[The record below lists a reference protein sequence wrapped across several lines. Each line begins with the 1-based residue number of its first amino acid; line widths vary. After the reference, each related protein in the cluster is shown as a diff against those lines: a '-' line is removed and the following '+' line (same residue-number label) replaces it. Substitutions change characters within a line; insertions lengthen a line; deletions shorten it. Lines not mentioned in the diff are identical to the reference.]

1 MSLLERVIRGH
12 RCRSTHHYI
21 AMDALSLIATDDADM
36 WKDLFLVHHEHLLAG
51 AKAPDSTF
59 KDFKNHVL
67 HISEGE
73 WGGAPGKA
81 MEWYATS
88 VDHLRNKQWSK
99 AAYALGVLSHYYADP
114 IQPFHTG
121 QTEEEG
127 AIHRAVE
134 WSIAKSR
141 DKIDGRI
148 ATIGYPDV
156 PVPEGV
162 GFVADMVRNGAR
174 LSHEH
179 YQTFIDHYDLDAGV
193 KDPPSGLDETMFDA
207 IVDLVAYAT
216 AGFGA
221 ILTRAIR
228 EAAVSAPKTNL
239 TLQGYIETLDIP
251 IRWVTAK
258 LSDAADK
265 RTVTRMYKEFQ
276 KTGKV
281 IRTLPEDDKVIRKL
295 HAKQVLRTPIKQLNK
310 QELGPIGSKNKAVE
324 ERLLTQLIEDEA
336 ELKAAEEAAAVE
348 VQAEEVVAEPE
359 AEEILLDQPVTE
371 ESEEEVEAE
380 AVEPEEAPTPKK
392 QAPPKAEE
400 VLFDQDDTYAETQ
413 APVPADDD
421 DDEHGDIARRTRITR
436 ESPVVEAPS
445 IGKKT
450 AKRLSRAGIT
460 TVGDLLDCDP
470 EETVFILDI
479 AYIDVD
485 TLNDWKDQTILM
497 MEVPGL
503 RVHDAQILVGAGIRN
518 RAELAEA
525 PARTLFM
532 LASEFLQTPEGDRV
546 IRDDDYLAEEEVTGW
561 IEMAKTAA

>member
-21 AMDALSLIATDDADM
+21 AMDALSLIASDEADK
-36 WKDLFLVHHEHLLAG
+36 WKDLFLVHHEHLLEG
-51 AKAPDSTF
+51 AKAPDSKF
-59 KDFKNHVL
+59 KDFRNHVL

-81 MEWYATS
+81 MEWYATA
-88 VDHLRNKQWSK
+88 VDHLRRKQWSK

-127 AIHRAVE
+127 TMHRAVE

-141 DKIDGRI
+141 DKIDARI
-148 ATIGYPDV
+148 ETLGYPDV
-156 PVPEGV
+156 PVPEGA

-174 LSHEH
+174 LSHPH
-179 YQTFIDHYDLDAGV
+179 YQTFIDHYDLDVGV
-193 KDPPSGLDETMFDA
+193 KDPPAGLDETMFDA
-207 IVDLVAYAT
+207 IVELVAYAT

-221 ILTRAIR
+221 IMSRAIE
-228 EAAVSAPKTNL
+228 EAAVSPPKTNL

-265 RTVTRMYKEFQ
+265 RTVTRMYKEYQ

-281 IRTLPEDDKVIRKL
+281 IRTLPEDDKAIRKM
-295 HAKQVLRTPIKQLNK
+295 HAKQVLRVPLKQLDK

-324 ERLLTQLIEDEA
+324 ERLLNALI
-336 ELKAAEEAAAVE
+336 
-348 VQAEEVVAEPE
+348 EPE
-359 AEEILLDQPVTE
+359 AEEAAPVEEIATE
-371 ESEEEVEAE
+371 APAPVEAKAE
-380 AVEPEEAPTPKK
+380 PAVADAPKPEETPAPKK
-392 QAPPKAEE
+392 AAPPKAEE
-400 VLFDQDDTYAETQ
+400 VLFEPEPEAEIAPETRAAEPEDDGES
-413 APVPADDD
+413 
-421 DDEHGDIARRTRITR
+421 GDIARRSRITR

-460 TVGDLLDCDP
+460 TVGDLLDCDT
-470 EETVFILDI
+470 EETVFLVDV

-518 RAELAEA
+518 RKELAEA

-532 LASEFLQTPEGDRV
+532 LASEFLQTPQGDRV
-546 IRDDDYLAEEEVTGW
+546 IRDDDYLAEEEVEEW
-561 IEMAKTAA
+561 IEMAKTG

>member
-21 AMDALSLIATDDADM
+21 AMDALSLIASDEADK
-36 WKDLFLVHHEHLLAG
+36 WKDLFLVHHEHLLEG
-51 AKAPDSTF
+51 AKAPDSKF
-59 KDFKNHVL
+59 KDFRNHVL

-81 MEWYATS
+81 MEWYATA
-88 VDHLRNKQWSK
+88 VDHLRRKQWSK

-127 AIHRAVE
+127 TMHRAVE

-141 DKIDGRI
+141 DKIDARI
-148 ATIGYPDV
+148 ETLGYPDV

-174 LSHEH
+174 LSHPH
-179 YQTFIDHYDLDAGV
+179 YQTFIDHYDLEIGV
-193 KDPPSGLDETMFDA
+193 KDPPAGLDETMFDA
-207 IVDLVAYAT
+207 IVELVAYAT

-221 ILTRAIR
+221 IMSRAIE
-228 EAAVSAPKTNL
+228 EAAVSPPKTNL

-265 RTVTRMYKEFQ
+265 RTVTRMYKEYQ

-281 IRTLPEDDKVIRKL
+281 IRTLPEDDKAIRKM
-295 HAKQVLRTPIKQLNK
+295 HAKQVLRVPLKQLDK

-324 ERLLTQLIEDEA
+324 ERLLNALI
-336 ELKAAEEAAAVE
+336 
-348 VQAEEVVAEPE
+348 EPE
-359 AEEILLDQPVTE
+359 AEEAAPVEEIATE
-371 ESEEEVEAE
+371 APEPVEAK
-380 AVEPEEAPTPKK
+380 AEPAAADAPKPEDIPAPKK
-392 QAPPKAEE
+392 AAPPKAED
-400 VLFDQDDTYAETQ
+400 VLFEPELEAEIAPETRAAEPEDDGES
-413 APVPADDD
+413 
-421 DDEHGDIARRTRITR
+421 GDIARRSRITR

-460 TVGDLLDCDP
+460 TVGDLLDCDT
-470 EETVFILDI
+470 EETVFLVDV

-485 TLNDWKDQTILM
+485 TLNDWKDQTIMM

-518 RAELAEA
+518 RKELAEA

-532 LASEFLQTPEGDRV
+532 LASEFLQTPQGDRV
-546 IRDDDYLAEEEVTGW
+546 IRDDDYLAEEEVEQW
-561 IEMAKTAA
+561 IDMAKTGS

>member
-21 AMDALSLIATDDADM
+21 AMDALSLIASEEADK
-36 WKDLFLVHHEHLLAG
+36 WKDLFLVHHEHLLEG
-51 AKAPDSTF
+51 AKAPDSKF
-59 KDFKNHVL
+59 KDFRNHVL

-81 MEWYATS
+81 MEWFATA
-88 VDHLRNKQWSK
+88 VDHLRRKQWSK
-99 AAYALGVLSHYYADP
+99 AAYAFGVLSHYYADP

-127 AIHRAVE
+127 TMHRAVE

-141 DKIDGRI
+141 DKIDARI
-148 ATIGYPDV
+148 ETLGYPDV
-156 PVPEGV
+156 PVPDGA
-162 GFVADMVRNGAR
+162 GFIADMVRNGAR
-174 LSHEH
+174 LSHPH
-179 YQTFIDHYDLDAGV
+179 YQTFIDHYDLDVGV
-193 KDPPSGLDETMFDA
+193 KDPPAGLDETMFDA
-207 IVDLVAYAT
+207 IVELVAYAT

-221 ILTRAIR
+221 ILSRGIA
-228 EAAVSAPKTNL
+228 EAAVSPPKTNL

-251 IRWVTAK
+251 LRWVTAK

-265 RTVTRMYKEFQ
+265 RTVTRMYKEYQ

-281 IRTLPEDDKVIRKL
+281 IRTLPDDDKEIRKL
-295 HAKQVLRTPIKQLNK
+295 HAKQVLRVPLKELNK
-310 QELGPIGSKNKAVE
+310 QEIGPIGSKNKAVE
-324 ERLLTQLIEDEA
+324 ERLLTALIEDEA
-336 ELKAAEEAAAVE
+336 EIAAEATVIEEDAVEEAVIEAAPTDETLHPAEAEVPLAEEA
-348 VQAEEVVAEPE
+348 P
-359 AEEILLDQPVTE
+359 P
-371 ESEEEVEAE
+371 
-380 AVEPEEAPTPKK
+380 PKK
-392 QAPPKAEE
+392 KAPPKAEE
-400 VLFDQDDTYAETQ
+400 VLFEPEPEAA
-413 APVPADDD
+413 APAPLADDLG
-421 DDEHGDIARRTRITR
+421 EESGDIARRSRITL

-460 TVGDLLDCDP
+460 TVGDLLDCDT
-470 EETVFILDI
+470 EETVFLVDV
-479 AYIDVD
+479 AYIDID

-518 RAELAEA
+518 RKELAEA

-532 LASEFLQTPEGDRV
+532 LASEFLQTPQGDRV
-546 IRDDDYLAEEEVTGW
+546 IRDDDYLAEEEVEEW
-561 IEMAKTAA
+561 IEMAKEA

>member
-21 AMDALSLIATDDADM
+21 AMDALSLIASEEADK
-36 WKDLFLVHHEHLLAG
+36 WKDLFLVHHEHLLEG
-51 AKAPDSTF
+51 AKAPDSKF
-59 KDFKNHVL
+59 KDFRNHVL

-81 MEWYATS
+81 MEWFATA
-88 VDHLRNKQWSK
+88 VDHLRRKQWSK
-99 AAYALGVLSHYYADP
+99 AAYAFGVLSHYYADP

-127 AIHRAVE
+127 TMHRAVE

-141 DKIDGRI
+141 DKIDARI
-148 ATIGYPDV
+148 ETLGYPDV
-156 PVPEGV
+156 PVPDGA
-162 GFVADMVRNGAR
+162 GFIADMVRNGAR
-174 LSHEH
+174 LSHPH
-179 YQTFIDHYDLDAGV
+179 YQTFIDHYDLDVGV
-193 KDPPSGLDETMFDA
+193 KDPPAGLDETMFDA
-207 IVDLVAYAT
+207 IVELVAYAT

-221 ILTRAIR
+221 ILSRGIA
-228 EAAVSAPKTNL
+228 EAAVSPPKTNL

-251 IRWVTAK
+251 LRWVTAK

-265 RTVTRMYKEFQ
+265 RTVTRMYKEYQ

-281 IRTLPEDDKVIRKL
+281 IRTLPDDDKEIRKL
-295 HAKQVLRTPIKQLNK
+295 HAKQVLRVPLKELNK
-310 QELGPIGSKNKAVE
+310 QEIGPIGSKNKAVE
-324 ERLLTQLIEDEA
+324 ERLLTALIEDEA
-336 ELKAAEEAAAVE
+336 EIAAEATVIEEDAVEEAVIEAAPTDETLHPAEAEVLLAEEA
-348 VQAEEVVAEPE
+348 P
-359 AEEILLDQPVTE
+359 P
-371 ESEEEVEAE
+371 
-380 AVEPEEAPTPKK
+380 PKK
-392 QAPPKAEE
+392 KAPPKAEE
-400 VLFDQDDTYAETQ
+400 VLFEPEPEA
-413 APVPADDD
+413 AVPAPLADDLG
-421 DDEHGDIARRTRITR
+421 EESGDIARRSRITR

-460 TVGDLLDCDP
+460 TVGDLLDCDT
-470 EETVFILDI
+470 EETVFLVDV

-518 RAELAEA
+518 RKELAEA

-532 LASEFLQTPEGDRV
+532 LASEFLQTPQGDRV
-546 IRDDDYLAEEEVTGW
+546 IRDDDYLAEEEVEEW
-561 IEMAKTAA
+561 IEMAKEA

>member
-21 AMDALSLIATDDADM
+21 AMDALSLIASEEADK
-36 WKDLFLVHHEHLLAG
+36 WKDLFLVHHEHLLEG
-51 AKAPDSTF
+51 AKAPDSKF
-59 KDFKNHVL
+59 KDFRNHVL

-81 MEWYATS
+81 MEWFATA
-88 VDHLRNKQWSK
+88 VDHLRRKQWSK
-99 AAYALGVLSHYYADP
+99 AAYAFGVLSHYYADP

-127 AIHRAVE
+127 TMHRAVE

-141 DKIDGRI
+141 DKIDARI
-148 ATIGYPDV
+148 ETLGYPDV
-156 PVPEGV
+156 LVPDGA
-162 GFVADMVRNGAR
+162 GFIADMVRNGAR
-174 LSHEH
+174 LSHPH
-179 YQTFIDHYDLDAGV
+179 YQTFIDHYDLDVGV
-193 KDPPSGLDETMFDA
+193 KDPPAGLDETMFDA
-207 IVDLVAYAT
+207 IVELVAYAT

-221 ILTRAIR
+221 ILSRGIA
-228 EAAVSAPKTNL
+228 EAAVSPPKTNL

-251 IRWVTAK
+251 LRWVTAK

-265 RTVTRMYKEFQ
+265 RTVTRMYKEYQ

-281 IRTLPEDDKVIRKL
+281 IRTLPDDDKEIRKL
-295 HAKQVLRTPIKQLNK
+295 HAKQVLRVPLKELNK
-310 QELGPIGSKNKAVE
+310 QEIGPIGSKNKAVE
-324 ERLLTQLIEDEA
+324 ERLLTALIEDEA
-336 ELKAAEEAAAVE
+336 EIAAEATVIEEDAVEEAVIEAAPTDETLHPAEAEVPLAEEA
-348 VQAEEVVAEPE
+348 P
-359 AEEILLDQPVTE
+359 P
-371 ESEEEVEAE
+371 
-380 AVEPEEAPTPKK
+380 PKK
-392 QAPPKAEE
+392 KAPPKAEE
-400 VLFDQDDTYAETQ
+400 VLFELEPEAA
-413 APVPADDD
+413 APAPLADDLG
-421 DDEHGDIARRTRITR
+421 EESGDVARRSRITR

-460 TVGDLLDCDP
+460 TVGDLLDCDT
-470 EETVFILDI
+470 EETVFLVDV
-479 AYIDVD
+479 AYIDID

-518 RAELAEA
+518 RKELAEA

-532 LASEFLQTPEGDRV
+532 LASEFLQTPQGDRV
-546 IRDDDYLAEEEVTGW
+546 IRDDDYLAEEEVEEW
-561 IEMAKTAA
+561 IEMAKEA

>member
-21 AMDALSLIATDDADM
+21 AMDALSLIASDEADK
-36 WKDLFLVHHEHLLAG
+36 WKDLFLVHHEHLLEG
-51 AKAPDSTF
+51 AKAPDSKF
-59 KDFKNHVL
+59 KDFRNHVL

-81 MEWYATS
+81 MEWYATA
-88 VDHLRNKQWSK
+88 VDHLRRKQWSK

-127 AIHRAVE
+127 TMHRAVE

-141 DKIDGRI
+141 DKIDARI
-148 ATIGYPDV
+148 ETLGYPDV
-156 PVPEGV
+156 PVPEGA

-174 LSHEH
+174 LSHPH
-179 YQTFIDHYDLDAGV
+179 YQTFIDHYDLDVGV
-193 KDPPSGLDETMFDA
+193 KDPPAGLDETMFDA
-207 IVDLVAYAT
+207 IVELVAYAT

-221 ILTRAIR
+221 IMSRAIE
-228 EAAVSAPKTNL
+228 EAAVSPPKTNL

-265 RTVTRMYKEFQ
+265 RTVTRMYKEYQ

-281 IRTLPEDDKVIRKL
+281 IRTLPEDDKAIRKM
-295 HAKQVLRTPIKQLNK
+295 HAKQVLRVPLKQLDK

-324 ERLLTQLIEDEA
+324 ERLLNALI
-336 ELKAAEEAAAVE
+336 
-348 VQAEEVVAEPE
+348 EPE
-359 AEEILLDQPVTE
+359 AEEAAPVEEIATE
-371 ESEEEVEAE
+371 APEPVEAKAE
-380 AVEPEEAPTPKK
+380 PVVADGPKPEEIPAPKK
-392 QAPPKAEE
+392 AAPPKAEE
-400 VLFDQDDTYAETQ
+400 VLFEPEPEAEVALETRAAEPEDDGES
-413 APVPADDD
+413 
-421 DDEHGDIARRTRITR
+421 GDIARRSRITR

-460 TVGDLLDCDP
+460 TVGDLLDCDT
-470 EETVFILDI
+470 EETVFLVDV

-518 RAELAEA
+518 RKELAEA

-532 LASEFLQTPEGDRV
+532 LASEFLQTPQGDRV
-546 IRDDDYLAEEEVTGW
+546 IRDDDYLAEEEVEEW
-561 IEMAKTAA
+561 IEMAKAG

>member
-21 AMDALSLIATDDADM
+21 AMDALSLIASEEADK
-36 WKDLFLVHHEHLLAG
+36 WKDLFLVHHEHLLEG
-51 AKAPDSTF
+51 AKAPDSKF
-59 KDFKNHVL
+59 KDFRNHVL

-81 MEWYATS
+81 MEWFATA
-88 VDHLRNKQWSK
+88 VDHLRRKQWSK
-99 AAYALGVLSHYYADP
+99 AAYAFGVLSHYYADP

-127 AIHRAVE
+127 TMHRAVE

-141 DKIDGRI
+141 DKIDARI
-148 ATIGYPDV
+148 ETLGYPDV
-156 PVPEGV
+156 PVPDGA
-162 GFVADMVRNGAR
+162 GFIADMVRNGAR
-174 LSHEH
+174 LSHPH
-179 YQTFIDHYDLDAGV
+179 YQTFIDHYDLDVGV
-193 KDPPSGLDETMFDA
+193 KDPPAGLDETMFDA
-207 IVDLVAYAT
+207 IVELVAYAT

-221 ILTRAIR
+221 ILSRGIA
-228 EAAVSAPKTNL
+228 EAAVSPPKTNL

-251 IRWVTAK
+251 LRWVTAK

-265 RTVTRMYKEFQ
+265 RTVTRMYKEYQ

-281 IRTLPEDDKVIRKL
+281 IRTLPDDDKEIRKL
-295 HAKQVLRTPIKQLNK
+295 HAKQVLRVPLKELNK
-310 QELGPIGSKNKAVE
+310 QEIGPIGSKNKAVE
-324 ERLLTQLIEDEA
+324 ERLLTALIEDEA
-336 ELKAAEEAAAVE
+336 EIAAEATVIEEDAVEEAVIEAAPTDETLHPAEAEVPLAEEA
-348 VQAEEVVAEPE
+348 P
-359 AEEILLDQPVTE
+359 P
-371 ESEEEVEAE
+371 
-380 AVEPEEAPTPKK
+380 PKK
-392 QAPPKAEE
+392 KAPPKAEE
-400 VLFDQDDTYAETQ
+400 VLFEPEPEAA
-413 APVPADDD
+413 APAPLADDLG
-421 DDEHGDIARRTRITR
+421 EESGDVARRSRITR

-460 TVGDLLDCDP
+460 TVGDLLDCDT
-470 EETVFILDI
+470 EETVFLVDV
-479 AYIDVD
+479 AYIDID

-518 RAELAEA
+518 RKELAEA

-532 LASEFLQTPEGDRV
+532 LASEFLQTPQGDRV
-546 IRDDDYLAEEEVTGW
+546 IRDDDYLAEEEVEQW
-561 IEMAKTAA
+561 IDMAKTGS

>member
-21 AMDALSLIATDDADM
+21 AMDALSLIASDEADK
-36 WKDLFLVHHEHLLAG
+36 WKDLFLVHHEHLLEG
-51 AKAPDSTF
+51 AKAPDSKF
-59 KDFKNHVL
+59 KDFRNHVL

-81 MEWYATS
+81 MEWYATA
-88 VDHLRNKQWSK
+88 VDHLRRKQWSK

-127 AIHRAVE
+127 TMHRAVE

-141 DKIDGRI
+141 DKIDARI
-148 ATIGYPDV
+148 ETLGYPDV
-156 PVPEGV
+156 PVPEGA

-174 LSHEH
+174 LSHPH
-179 YQTFIDHYDLDAGV
+179 YQTFIDHYDLDVGV
-193 KDPPSGLDETMFDA
+193 KDPPAGLDETMFDA
-207 IVDLVAYAT
+207 IVELVAYAT

-221 ILTRAIR
+221 IMSRAIE
-228 EAAVSAPKTNL
+228 EAAVSPPKTNL

-265 RTVTRMYKEFQ
+265 RTVTRMYKEYQ

-281 IRTLPEDDKVIRKL
+281 IRTLPEDDKAIRKM
-295 HAKQVLRTPIKQLNK
+295 HAKQVLRVPLKQLDK

-324 ERLLTQLIEDEA
+324 ERLLNALI
-336 ELKAAEEAAAVE
+336 
-348 VQAEEVVAEPE
+348 EPE
-359 AEEILLDQPVTE
+359 AEEAAPVEEIATE
-371 ESEEEVEAE
+371 APEPVEAKAE
-380 AVEPEEAPTPKK
+380 PAVADAPKPEEIPAPKK
-392 QAPPKAEE
+392 AAPPKAED
-400 VLFDQDDTYAETQ
+400 VLFEPEPEAEIAPETRAAEPEDDGES
-413 APVPADDD
+413 
-421 DDEHGDIARRTRITR
+421 GDIARRSRITR

-460 TVGDLLDCDP
+460 TVGDLLDCDT
-470 EETVFILDI
+470 EETVFLVDV

-518 RAELAEA
+518 RKELAEA

-532 LASEFLQTPEGDRV
+532 LASEFLQTPQGDRV
-546 IRDDDYLAEEEVTGW
+546 IRDDDYLAEEEVEEW
-561 IEMAKTAA
+561 IEMAKAG

>member
-21 AMDALSLIATDDADM
+21 AMDALSLIASDEADK
-36 WKDLFLVHHEHLLAG
+36 WKDLFLVHHEHLLEG
-51 AKAPDSTF
+51 AKAPDSKF
-59 KDFKNHVL
+59 KDFRNHVL

-81 MEWYATS
+81 MEWYATA
-88 VDHLRNKQWSK
+88 VDHLRRKQWSK

-127 AIHRAVE
+127 TMHRAVE

-141 DKIDGRI
+141 DKIDARI
-148 ATIGYPDV
+148 ETLGYPDV
-156 PVPEGV
+156 PVPEGA

-174 LSHEH
+174 LSHPH
-179 YQTFIDHYDLDAGV
+179 YQTFIDHYDLDVGV
-193 KDPPSGLDETMFDA
+193 KDPPAGLDETMFDA

-221 ILTRAIR
+221 IMSRAIE
-228 EAAVSAPKTNL
+228 EAAVSPPKTNL

-265 RTVTRMYKEFQ
+265 RTVTRMYKEYQ

-281 IRTLPEDDKVIRKL
+281 IRTLPEDDKAIRKM
-295 HAKQVLRTPIKQLNK
+295 HAKQVLRVPLKQLDK

-324 ERLLTQLIEDEA
+324 ERLLNALI
-336 ELKAAEEAAAVE
+336 
-348 VQAEEVVAEPE
+348 EPE
-359 AEEILLDQPVTE
+359 AEEAAPMEEIATE
-371 ESEEEVEAE
+371 APEPVEAKAE
-380 AVEPEEAPTPKK
+380 PAVADAPKPEDIPAPKK
-392 QAPPKAEE
+392 AAPPKAEE
-400 VLFDQDDTYAETQ
+400 VLFEPEPEAEIAPETRAAEPEDDGES
-413 APVPADDD
+413 
-421 DDEHGDIARRTRITR
+421 GDIARRSRITR

-460 TVGDLLDCDP
+460 TVGDLLDCDT
-470 EETVFILDI
+470 EETVFLVDV

-518 RAELAEA
+518 RKELAEA

-532 LASEFLQTPEGDRV
+532 LASEFLQTPQGDRV
-546 IRDDDYLAEEEVTGW
+546 IRDDDYLAEEEVEEW
-561 IEMAKTAA
+561 IEMAKAG

>member
-21 AMDALSLIATDDADM
+21 AMDALSLIASDEADK
-36 WKDLFLVHHEHLLAG
+36 WKDLFLVHHEHLLEG
-51 AKAPDSTF
+51 AKAPDSKF
-59 KDFKNHVL
+59 KDFRNHVL

-81 MEWYATS
+81 MEWYATA
-88 VDHLRNKQWSK
+88 VDHLRRKQWSK

-127 AIHRAVE
+127 TMHRAVE

-141 DKIDGRI
+141 DKIDARI
-148 ATIGYPDV
+148 ETLGYPDV
-156 PVPEGV
+156 PVPEGA

-174 LSHEH
+174 LSHPH
-179 YQTFIDHYDLDAGV
+179 YQTFIDHYDLDVGV
-193 KDPPSGLDETMFDA
+193 KDPPAGLDETMFDA
-207 IVDLVAYAT
+207 IVELVAYAT

-221 ILTRAIR
+221 IMSRAIE
-228 EAAVSAPKTNL
+228 EAAVSPPKTNL

-265 RTVTRMYKEFQ
+265 RTVTRMYKEYQ

-281 IRTLPEDDKVIRKL
+281 IRTLPEDDKAIRKM
-295 HAKQVLRTPIKQLNK
+295 HAKQVLRVPLKQLDK

-324 ERLLTQLIEDEA
+324 ERLLNALI
-336 ELKAAEEAAAVE
+336 
-348 VQAEEVVAEPE
+348 EPE
-359 AEEILLDQPVTE
+359 AEEAAPVEEIATE
-371 ESEEEVEAE
+371 APEPVEAKAE
-380 AVEPEEAPTPKK
+380 PAVADAPKPEETPAPKK
-392 QAPPKAEE
+392 AAPPKAED
-400 VLFDQDDTYAETQ
+400 VLFEPEPEAEIAPETRAAEPEDDGES
-413 APVPADDD
+413 
-421 DDEHGDIARRTRITR
+421 GDIARRSRITR

-460 TVGDLLDCDP
+460 TVGDLLDCDT
-470 EETVFILDI
+470 EETVFLVDV

-518 RAELAEA
+518 RKELAEA

-532 LASEFLQTPEGDRV
+532 LASEFLQTPQGDRV
-546 IRDDDYLAEEEVTGW
+546 IRDDDYLAEEEVEEW
-561 IEMAKTAA
+561 IEMAKAG

>member
-21 AMDALSLIATDDADM
+21 AMDALSLIASEEADK
-36 WKDLFLVHHEHLLAG
+36 WKDLFLVHHEHLLEG
-51 AKAPDSTF
+51 AKAPDSKF
-59 KDFKNHVL
+59 KDFRNHVL

-81 MEWYATS
+81 MEWFATA
-88 VDHLRNKQWSK
+88 VDHLRRKQWSK
-99 AAYALGVLSHYYADP
+99 AAYAFGVLSHYYADP

-127 AIHRAVE
+127 TMHRAVE

-141 DKIDGRI
+141 DKIDARI
-148 ATIGYPDV
+148 ETLGYPDV
-156 PVPEGV
+156 PVPDGA
-162 GFVADMVRNGAR
+162 GFIADMVRNGAR
-174 LSHEH
+174 LSHPH
-179 YQTFIDHYDLDAGV
+179 YQTFIDHYDLDVGV
-193 KDPPSGLDETMFDA
+193 KDPPAGLDETMFDA
-207 IVDLVAYAT
+207 IVELVAYAT

-221 ILTRAIR
+221 ILSRGIA
-228 EAAVSAPKTNL
+228 EAAVSPPKTNL

-251 IRWVTAK
+251 LRWVTAK

-265 RTVTRMYKEFQ
+265 RTVTRMYKEYQ

-281 IRTLPEDDKVIRKL
+281 IRTLPDDDKEIRKL
-295 HAKQVLRTPIKQLNK
+295 HAKQVLRVPLKELNK
-310 QELGPIGSKNKAVE
+310 QEIGPIGSKNKAVE
-324 ERLLTQLIEDEA
+324 ERLLTALIEDEA
-336 ELKAAEEAAAVE
+336 EIAAEATVIEEDAVEEAVIEAAPTVETLHPAEAEAPLAEEA
-348 VQAEEVVAEPE
+348 P
-359 AEEILLDQPVTE
+359 P
-371 ESEEEVEAE
+371 
-380 AVEPEEAPTPKK
+380 PKK
-392 QAPPKAEE
+392 KAPPKAEE
-400 VLFDQDDTYAETQ
+400 VLFEPEPEA
-413 APVPADDD
+413 AVPAPLADDLG
-421 DDEHGDIARRTRITR
+421 EESGDIARRSRITR

-460 TVGDLLDCDP
+460 TVGDLLDCDT
-470 EETVFILDI
+470 EETVFLVDV

-485 TLNDWKDQTILM
+485 TLNDWKDQTIMM

-518 RAELAEA
+518 RKELAEA

-532 LASEFLQTPEGDRV
+532 LASEFLQTPQGDRV
-546 IRDDDYLAEEEVTGW
+546 IRDDDYLAEEEVEEW
-561 IEMAKTAA
+561 IEMAKEA

>member
-21 AMDALSLIATDDADM
+21 AMDALSLIASEEADK
-36 WKDLFLVHHEHLLAG
+36 WKDLFLVHHEHLLEG
-51 AKAPDSTF
+51 AKAPDSKF
-59 KDFKNHVL
+59 KDFRNHVL

-81 MEWYATS
+81 MEWFATA
-88 VDHLRNKQWSK
+88 VDHLRRKQWSK
-99 AAYALGVLSHYYADP
+99 AAYAFGVLSHYYADP

-127 AIHRAVE
+127 TMHRAVE

-141 DKIDGRI
+141 DKIDARI
-148 ATIGYPDV
+148 ETLGYPDV
-156 PVPEGV
+156 PVPDGA
-162 GFVADMVRNGAR
+162 GFIADMVRNGAR
-174 LSHEH
+174 LSHPH
-179 YQTFIDHYDLDAGV
+179 YQTFIDHYDLDVGV
-193 KDPPSGLDETMFDA
+193 KDPPAGLDETMFDA
-207 IVDLVAYAT
+207 IVELVAYAT

-221 ILTRAIR
+221 ILSRGIA
-228 EAAVSAPKTNL
+228 EAAVSPPKTNL

-251 IRWVTAK
+251 LRWVTAK

-265 RTVTRMYKEFQ
+265 RTVTRMYKEYQ

-281 IRTLPEDDKVIRKL
+281 IRTLPDDDKEIRKL
-295 HAKQVLRTPIKQLNK
+295 HAKQVLRVPLKELNK
-310 QELGPIGSKNKAVE
+310 QEIGPIGSKNKAVE
-324 ERLLTQLIEDEA
+324 ERLLTALIEDEA
-336 ELKAAEEAAAVE
+336 EIAAEATVIEEDAVEEAVVEAAPTDETLHPAEAEVPLAEEA
-348 VQAEEVVAEPE
+348 P
-359 AEEILLDQPVTE
+359 P
-371 ESEEEVEAE
+371 
-380 AVEPEEAPTPKK
+380 PKK
-392 QAPPKAEE
+392 KAPPKAEE
-400 VLFDQDDTYAETQ
+400 VLFEPEPEAA
-413 APVPADDD
+413 APAPLADDLG
-421 DDEHGDIARRTRITR
+421 EESGDIARRSRITR

-460 TVGDLLDCDP
+460 TVGDLLDCDT
-470 EETVFILDI
+470 EETVFLVDV

-518 RAELAEA
+518 RKELAEA

-532 LASEFLQTPEGDRV
+532 LASEFLQTPQGDRV
-546 IRDDDYLAEEEVTGW
+546 IRDDDYLAEEEVEEW
-561 IEMAKTAA
+561 IEMAKEA